1 LANLK
6 EGSAEAMPQ
15 INGSK
20 ANTRSQQGI
29 CVDRDVKTAA
39 IVMDGDPHDVARR
52 LISQIPLDEMCR
64 SKELMDAFLSEMF
77 LAVSKAS
84 SKEARRQRQA
94 EGIAAAKERGTK
106 FGSRRIEMPSCFDD
120 VVEAWERGE
129 ISRTEAAQNLGIS
142 KDTFSRRVKE
152 RAASLS

>member
-1 LANLK
+1 
-6 EGSAEAMPQ
+6 MPQ
-15 INGSK
+15 MNGSK
-20 ANTRSQQGI
+20 VKKQSQQGI
-29 CVDRDVKTAA
+29 RVDQNPKTAA
-39 IVMDGDPHDVARR
+39 IVMDGDPHDVARK
-52 LISQIPLDEMCR
+52 LVSQIPLDEMCR

-106 FGSRRIEMPSCFDD
+106 FGCRRIEMPPCFDE

-142 KDTFSRRVKE
+142 RDTFSRRVKE

>member
-1 LANLK
+1 
-6 EGSAEAMPQ
+6 MPQ
-15 INGSK
+15 MNRSK
-20 ANTRSQQGI
+20 ANKHSQQGI
-29 CVDRDVKTAA
+29 CVGRDAKAA
-39 IVMDGDPHDVARR
+39 AVVMDGDPHDVARK
-52 LISQIPLDEMCR
+52 LVSQIPLDEMCR

-106 FGSRRIEMPSCFDD
+106 FGSRRIEMPPCFDE

-152 RAASLS
+152 RAASLN

>member
-1 LANLK
+1 MQQMNENRTGK
-6 EGSAEAMPQ
+6 
-15 INGSK
+15 
-20 ANTRSQQGI
+20 RCQQGI
-29 CVDRDVKTAA
+29 CVDRNAKTAA
-39 IVMDGDPHDVARR
+39 AALEGDPHDVARK
-52 LISQIPLDEMCR
+52 LVSQIPLDEMSR

-77 LAVSKAS
+77 IAVSKAS

-106 FGSRRIEMPSCFDD
+106 FGCRRIEMPSYFDD

-129 ISRTEAAQNLGIS
+129 ISRAEAAENLGIS

>member
-1 LANLK
+1 MN
-6 EGSAEAMPQ
+6 E
-15 INGSK
+15 SK
-20 ANTRSQQGI
+20 ARKYGQQGI
-29 CVDRDVKTAA
+29 CVDQNTKTAA
-39 IVMDGDPHDVARR
+39 VVMDGDPHDIARR
-52 LISQIPLDEMCR
+52 LVSQIPLDEMCR

-106 FGSRRIEMPSCFDD
+106 FGCRRIEMPSYFDD

-152 RAASLS
+152 RAASLR

>member
-1 LANLK
+1 
-6 EGSAEAMPQ
+6 MPQ
-15 INGSK
+15 MNESK
-20 ANTRSQQGI
+20 AKKCGQQESR
-29 CVDRDVKTAA
+29 VDRDAKTAA
-39 IVMDGDPHDVARR
+39 VVMDGDPHDVARR
-52 LISQIPLDEMCR
+52 LVSQIPLDEMCR

-84 SKEARRQRQA
+84 SKELRRQRQA

-106 FGSRRIEMPSCFDD
+106 FGCRRIEMPSYFDE

-129 ISRTEAAQNLGIS
+129 ISRAEAAQNLGIS

-152 RAASLS
+152 RVANLS